1 MGYMQNILDELEM
14 SGQSGSFAELEIQ
27 SAALGVTV
35 ANVSHPDQPLIYVND
50 KFLKITE
57 YERSEVIG
65 KNCRILQ
72 GGGTDQSARHRIKST
87 IAEHKPLNL
96 TLLNYRRNGQEFWNS
111 LSLIPAR
118 AKNSTDQFY
127 VGLQFDASALISE
140 HRLWAFLG
148 DATAGDPT
156 DSLQRMNFT
165 DHVTGLLNR
174 HAFFERLAERC
185 NTSQGG
191 ILLVDIDAF
200 RAVNDMHGHEVGDQV
215 LSIVGRRIVR
225 ALRNGDIIARIAA
238 DQFAVLL
245 RPGTSVTE
253 ESEVIAQRIA
263 RAISPPIVME
273 DCTCKIGCSIG
284 IARFPDNGTGPSVIV
299 RNAEMALHRAK
310 NWGGG
315 SVVMYESMF
324 RKQQEERHKL
334 ALDLRQAIKDKEIE
348 VHMQPQVRMSDG
360 SLYGHEAL
368 ARWPMPDGTW
378 LPPGQFIPVAEDMG
392 LIDMLGSYVVMRSFE
407 FLRDYNAVAEQ
418 PTSIAINVSSDQMRD
433 MAFASWIVAEIER
446 FGIDPGHVTLE
457 LTENILIDRMLDDI
471 MMNIAEVSK
480 AGVKIAL
487 DDFGT
492 GWASLSHLQ
501 RFPIDYIKIDRSFV
515 IKLEGG
521 NDAICRAVID
531 MAKTLGKKVVAEGIE
546 TQGQLDALR
555 ALGCDYGQGY
565 LFGKATPPSEVAAWY
580 DAEIGRV
587 KALFKAPEPV

>member
-14 SGQSGSFAELEIQ
+14 NGQPGSFAELEIQ
-27 SAALGVTV
+27 SAALGVSV
-35 ANVSHPDQPLIYVND
+35 VNVSHPDQPLIYVND

-65 KNCRILQ
+65 KNCRLLQ
-72 GGGTDQSARHRIKST
+72 GGGTDQSARHRISSA
-87 IAEHKPLNL
+87 IAECKPLNL

-148 DATAGDPT
+148 DATAGNPE
-156 DSLQRMNFT
+156 DSLQRLNFT

-185 NTSQGG
+185 NTSPGG

-334 ALDLRQAIKDKEIE
+334 ALDLRQAIKDKQIE

-368 ARWPMPDGTW
+368 ARWPMPDGSW

-407 FLRDYNAVAEQ
+407 FLRDYNAVAET

-446 FGIDPGHVTLE
+446 FGIDPKHVTLE

-531 MAKTLGKKVVAEGIE
+531 MAKTLGKQVVAEGIE
-546 TQGQLDALR
+546 TQGQLESLR

-565 LFGKATPPSEVAAWY
+565 LFGKATPPSDVAAWHI
-580 DAEIGRV
+580 AETERV
-587 KALFKAPEPV
+587 KALFKKPECV

>member
-1 MGYMQNILDELEM
+1 MGYMQNILDELEINDQY
-14 SGQSGSFAELEIQ
+14 SNFAELEIQ
-27 SAALGVTV
+27 SAALGVSV
-35 ANVSHPDQPLIYVND
+35 VNVSHPDQPLIYVND

-72 GGGTDQSARHRIKST
+72 GGGTDQSARHRISSA
-87 IAEHKPLNL
+87 IAEGKPLNL

-118 AKNSTDQFY
+118 AKNSADQFY

-148 DATAGDPT
+148 DATAGNPE
-156 DSLQRMNFT
+156 DSLQRLNFT

-185 NTSQGG
+185 NTSPGG

-273 DCTCKIGCSIG
+273 ECTCKIGCSIG

-334 ALDLRQAIKDKEIE
+334 ALDLRQAIKDKQIE

-368 ARWPMPDGTW
+368 ARWPQPDGSW

-407 FLRDYNAVAEQ
+407 FLRDYNAVAEV

-446 FGIDPGHVTLE
+446 FGIDPKHVTLE

-580 DAEIGRV
+580 KAENERV
-587 KALFKAPEPV
+587 KALFKQPERV

>member
-14 SGQSGSFAELEIQ
+14 NGQSGSFAELEIQ
-27 SAALGVTV
+27 SAALGVSV
-35 ANVSHPDQPLIYVND
+35 VNVSHPDQPLIYVND

-65 KNCRILQ
+65 KNCRLLQ
-72 GGGTDQSARHRIKST
+72 GGGTDQSARHRISSA
-87 IAEHKPLNL
+87 IAERKPLNL

-148 DATAGDPT
+148 DATAGNPEDA
-156 DSLQRMNFT
+156 LQRLNFT

-185 NTSQGG
+185 NTSPGG

-334 ALDLRQAIKDKEIE
+334 ALDLRQAIKDKQIE

-368 ARWPMPDGTW
+368 ARWPMPDGSW

-407 FLRDYNAVAEQ
+407 FLRDYNAVAET

-446 FGIDPGHVTLE
+446 FGIDPKHVTLE

-471 MMNIAEVSK
+471 MTNIAEVSK

-546 TQGQLDALR
+546 TQAQLDALR

-565 LFGKATPPSEVAAWY
+565 LFGKATAPSEVVAWY
-580 DAEIGRV
+580 DTEIERV
-587 KALFKAPEPV
+587 KALFKTPEPV

>member
-1 MGYMQNILDELEM
+1 MGYMENILSALEIN
-14 SGQSGSFAELEIQ
+14 GQQGSFAELEMK

-35 ANVSHPDQPLIYVND
+35 ANVSHPDQPLIYANNT
-50 KFLKITE
+50 FLNITE
-57 YERSEVIG
+57 YERSEVLG

-87 IAEHKPLNL
+87 IAEGKPLNL

-118 AKNSTDQFY
+118 SKNSSDQFY
-127 VGLQFDASALISE
+127 VGLQFDASALVSE

-156 DSLQRMNFT
+156 DALQRLNFT

-185 NTSQGG
+185 NTSPGG

-263 RAISPPIVME
+263 RAISPPIVMG

-334 ALDLRQAIKDKEIE
+334 ALDLRQAIKDKQIE

-368 ARWPMPDGTW
+368 ARWPMADGTW
-378 LPPGQFIPVAEDMG
+378 LPPGQFIPIAEDMG

-407 FLRDYNAVAEQ
+407 FLRDYNAVAKV

-433 MAFASWIVAEIER
+433 MAFASWIIAEIER
-446 FGIDPGHVTLE
+446 FGIDPSHVTLE

-587 KALFKAPEPV
+587 KALFKTPECV

>member
-14 SGQSGSFAELEIQ
+14 NGQPGSFAELEIQ

-35 ANVSHPDQPLIYVND
+35 VNVSHPDQPLIHVND

-72 GGGTDQSARHRIKST
+72 GGGTDQSARHRISST
-87 IAEHKPLNL
+87 IAERKPLNL

-156 DSLQRMNFT
+156 DSLQRLNFT

-200 RAVNDMHGHEVGDQV
+200 RAVNDMHGHEIGDQV

-238 DQFAVLL
+238 DQFAILL

-263 RAISPPIVME
+263 RAISPPIVM
-273 DCTCKIGCSIG
+273 DGCTCKIGCSIG

-334 ALDLRQAIKDKEIE
+334 ALDLRQAIKDKKIE

-368 ARWPMPDGTW
+368 ARWPMDDGTW

-407 FLRDYNAVAEQ
+407 FLRDYNAVAEV

-446 FGIDPGHVTLE
+446 FGIDPSHVTLE

-546 TQGQLDALR
+546 TQGQLESLR

-580 DAEIGRV
+580 EAEIGRV
-587 KALFKAPEPV
+587 KGLFAMPECV

>member
-1 MGYMQNILDELEM
+1 MGYMQNILDELEIN
-14 SGQSGSFAELEIQ
+14 GQPGSFAELEMK

-35 ANVSHPDQPLIYVND
+35 ANVSHPDQPLIYANST
-50 KFLKITE
+50 FLNITE

-65 KNCRILQ
+65 NNCRILQ
-72 GGGTDQSARHRIKST
+72 GGGTDQSSRHRIKSA
-87 IAEHKPLNL
+87 IADGKPLNL

-118 AKNSTDQFY
+118 SRNSSDQFY
-127 VGLQFDASALISE
+127 VGLQFDASALVSE

-148 DATAGDPT
+148 DATAGNPEDA
-156 DSLQRMNFT
+156 LQRLNFT

-245 RPGTSVTE
+245 RPGTSVTD

-263 RAISPPIVME
+263 RAISPPIVMQ

-334 ALDLRQAIKDKEIE
+334 ALDLRQAIKDKQIE

-368 ARWPMPDGTW
+368 ARWPMPDGSW

-407 FLRDYNAVAEQ
+407 FLRDYNAVAEK

-433 MAFASWIVAEIER
+433 MAFSSWIVAEIER
-446 FGIDPGHVTLE
+446 FGIDPKHVTLE

-580 DAEIGRV
+580 DAEIERV
-587 KALFKAPEPV
+587 KSLFKAPEPV

>member
-1 MGYMQNILDELEM
+1 MGYMQNILDELEIN
-14 SGQSGSFAELEIQ
+14 GQYSSFAELEMK

-35 ANVSHPDQPLIYVND
+35 ANVSHPDQPLIYANNT
-50 KFLKITE
+50 FLNITE

-65 KNCRILQ
+65 NNCRILQ

-87 IAEHKPLNL
+87 IAEGKPLNL

-118 AKNSTDQFY
+118 SRNSSDQFY
-127 VGLQFDASALISE
+127 VGLQFDASALVSE

-148 DATAGDPT
+148 DATAGNPEDA
-156 DSLQRMNFT
+156 LQRLNFT

-334 ALDLRQAIKDKEIE
+334 ALDLRQAIKDKQIE

-368 ARWPMPDGTW
+368 ARWPMPDGSW

-407 FLRDYNAVAEQ
+407 FLRDYNAVAEK

-446 FGIDPGHVTLE
+446 FGIDPKHVTLE

-546 TQGQLDALR
+546 TQDQLDALR

-580 DAEIGRV
+580 DAEIERV